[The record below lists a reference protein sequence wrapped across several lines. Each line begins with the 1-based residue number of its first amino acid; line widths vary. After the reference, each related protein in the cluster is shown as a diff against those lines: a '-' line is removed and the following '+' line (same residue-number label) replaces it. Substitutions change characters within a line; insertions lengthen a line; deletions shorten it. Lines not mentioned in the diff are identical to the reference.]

1 MLIKA
6 LDHPY
11 TFRSML
17 ERKVFNACKQLEL
30 EPSANYMVSFYEVD
44 LAFPEEKI
52 AFEID
57 GKAFH
62 SSTDQKDHDAR
73 KNKFLTN
80 RGWTVKRYPGW
91 MAYKYPK
98 LLGAEY
104 ILRFMKSPTEQ
115 QKDQASMVMA
125 YFMANQE
132 ENEVGMKMLG
142 EL

>member
-17 ERKVFNACKQLEL
+17 ERKVFTACKQLDLSPE
-30 EPSANYMVSFYEVD
+30 ANYMVNFYEVD

-57 GKAFH
+57 GKEFH
-62 SSTDQKDHDAR
+62 SSVDQKDHDSR
-73 KNKFLTN
+73 KNRYLTN
-80 RGWTVKRYPGW
+80 KGWKVKRYPGW

-104 ILRFMKSPTEQ
+104 ILRFMKNPTEQ
-115 QKDQASMVMA
+115 QKEQASMVMA